1 GGRECVRGSGS
12 EVCFK
17 GWIFCRGP
25 CNRTRTKKRQDEAA
39 PVVLALPHLREWQD
53 AQSRTRRKQC
63 QNLARLAL
71 QPIFEFGA
79 IVESEQRLVPPES
92 LVKVT
97 IGSGP
102 K

>member
-1 GGRECVRGSGS
+1 VRPRLGQRGLFQGLDILPRTTQQNPHKKAAGRDGPGS
-12 EVCFK
+12 
-17 GWIFCRGP
+17 
-25 CNRTRTKKRQDEAA
+25 
-39 PVVLALPHLREWQD
+39 LALPHLREGQD

-71 QPIFEFGA
+71 QPIFECGA
-79 IVESEQRLVPPES
+79 IVESGQRLVPPES